1 MFRARIRAA
10 LVTAAFLLLPLAGSA
25 QIVNRMQVDHDTF
38 DRYAYG
44 RMQLFNP
51 QNLRLADSLYQVG
64 VNRDDLRYKCLG
76 LSLEFPVRFAQGDY
90 ERMDEAVG
98 EIKELLAGIKKFKP
112 FLYATIHEYCQYLIH
127 AGRVSSAMLEAR
139 AMERDANEMNNAQGK
154 MYSYRIVGLIQS
166 YRSNSH
172 LAIQNFLNAARYCRE
187 ARAEQ
192 ELPNLD
198 IMIAQEFIR
207 QGDFQMAREYCDSAE
222 FYQEYFPT
230 LRIKVLMTR
239 GYLYNAE
246 GDRETLRK
254 CYEAIVANPLYKM
267 QVEANDRYEM
277 DVCYLRSR
285 RLFEQALAVADSI
298 SVPRTRHTLKHGIFA
313 DRQSWDSAYKE
324 LNELMEVK
332 DSIYI
337 KVQNEDLAILD
348 AEMNNAE
355 LRAEAIRE
363 KARHEAEAERL
374 RQQNRTTILL
384 GFLVMFAIAFFSI
397 LISQWQLRENLD
409 DLKKK
414 NNQSVIARQ
423 AYQKA
428 LDAKEAEN
436 AMKVKILQ
444 NRKSST
450 IKL

>member
-1 MFRARIRAA
+1 MLRARIRAA
-10 LVTAAFLLLPLAGSA
+10 LTAALLLLPLAGNA
-25 QIVNRMQVDHDTF
+25 QIVNRLGVDHDTF

-44 RMQLFNP
+44 RMQLYNP

-64 VNRDDLRYKCLG
+64 VDRDDLRFKCMG

-90 ERMDEAVG
+90 DRMDEAVA
-98 EIKELLAGIKKFKP
+98 EIKELLNGIKKFKP

-127 AGRVSSAMLEAR
+127 AGRVSTAMLEAR
-139 AMERDANEMNNAQGK
+139 ALERDATEMKNAQGK

-172 LAIQNFLNAARYCRE
+172 LAIRNFLNAARYCRE

-198 IMIAQEFIR
+198 IMIAQEYIR
-207 QGDFQMAREYCDSAE
+207 QGDFELAREYCDSAE
-222 FYQEYFPT
+222 FYQEYFPS

-239 GYLYNAE
+239 GYLYNATGDKE
-246 GDRETLRK
+246 GLRQ
-254 CYEAIVANPLYKM
+254 CYETIVANPLYKV
-267 QVEANDRYEM
+267 QIESDDRYEM

-285 RLFEQALAVADSI
+285 RLFEQAIAVADSI
-298 SVPRTRHTLKHGIFA
+298 SIPRTRHTLKHGIYA
-313 DRQSWDSAYKE
+313 DCHRWDTAYEE

-355 LRAEAIRE
+355 LREEAIRQE
-363 KARHEAEAERL
+363 ARHQAEAQRL
-374 RQQNRTTILL
+374 RHQNQNTILL

-409 DLKKK
+409 NLKQK
-414 NNQSVIARQ
+414 NNQSVLARQ

-450 IKL
+450 LKL

>member
-1 MFRARIRAA
+1 MLRARIRAA
-10 LVTAAFLLLPLAGSA
+10 LTAALLLLPLAGNG
-25 QIVNRMQVDHDTF
+25 QIVNRLGVDHDSF

-44 RMQLFNP
+44 RMQLYNP

-64 VNRDDLRYKCLG
+64 EAREDVRFKCLG

-90 ERMDEAVG
+90 DRMDEAVA
-98 EIKELLAGIKKFKP
+98 EIKELIGGIKKYKP

-139 AMERDANEMNNAQGK
+139 ALERDANEINNAQGK

-172 LAIQNFLNAARYCRE
+172 LAIRNFLNAVRYCRE

-207 QGDFQMAREYCDSAE
+207 QGDFEMAREYCDSAE

-230 LRIKVLMTR
+230 IRIKVLMTR
-239 GYLYNAE
+239 GYLCNAE
-246 GDRETLRK
+246 GDKEGLREY
-254 CYEAIVANPLYKM
+254 YETIVASPLYKM
-267 QVEANDRYEM
+267 QIEANDRYEM

-285 RLFEQALAVADSI
+285 RLFEQALSTADSI
-298 SVPRTRHTLKHGIFA
+298 SIPRTRHTLKHGIYA

-324 LNELMEVK
+324 LNKLMEVK

-337 KVQNEDLAILD
+337 KVQNEDMAILD

-355 LRAEAIRE
+355 LREEAIRQ

-414 NNQSVIARQ
+414 NNQSVLARQ